1 MKLFLRPRLHRAGVL
16 AFDLDG
22 TLYHNPEYLK
32 FQEESQIEQLADYLH
47 IPNQAASSLVLQR
60 KKLRKERQLPPT
72 SLANIFKE
80 IGVPDDLIIE
90 WRKRKLRPHNWL
102 APDPLL
108 YESLNALK
116 KFYQLALITNNPRV
130 IAEES
135 LDALGVAS
143 LIATIIA
150 LDDTGKSKPDP
161 APFQFLLQSM
171 SQSAENCIVIGDRY
185 DIDIHP
191 ALNEGMSGI
200 LIDNVKEI
208 YLLPKL
214 LLP

>member
-1 MKLFLRPRLHRAGVL
+1 MKLFLRPRFHRAGVL

-47 IPNQAASSLVLQR
+47 ISNQAASILISQR
-60 KKLRKERQLPPT
+60 KKLRKEKHLPPT

-80 IGVPDDLIIE
+80 IGVPDDLIIA

-102 APDPLL
+102 APDPSL
-108 YESLNALK
+108 YASLNALK
-116 KFYQLALITNNPRV
+116 RHYQLALITNNPRI

-135 LDALGVAS
+135 LEALGVAS
-143 LIATIIA
+143 LITTIIA

-161 APFQFLLQSM
+161 APFQFLLQSIN
-171 SQSAENCIVIGDRY
+171 QAAENCIVIGDRY

-200 LIDNVKEI
+200 LIDNTKEI

>member
-1 MKLFLRPRLHRAGVL
+1 MKLFLRPRFHRAGVL

-47 IPNQAASSLVLQR
+47 ISNQAASVLISQR
-60 KKLRKERQLPPT
+60 KKLRKEKHLPPT

-80 IGVPDDLIIE
+80 IGVPDDLIIA

-102 APDPLL
+102 APDPSL
-108 YESLNALK
+108 YASLNALK
-116 KFYQLALITNNPRV
+116 RHYQLALITNNPRI

-135 LDALGVAS
+135 LEALGVAS
-143 LIATIIA
+143 LITTIIA

-161 APFQFLLQSM
+161 TPFQFLLQSIN
-171 SQSAENCIVIGDRY
+171 QAAENCIVIGDRY

-200 LIDNVKEI
+200 LIDNTKEI